1 MGLLLTFGSGL
12 FFLLGLVLTKAFH
25 NSTVNYLSN
34 GLAFV
39 ILIYLI
45 FLDILP
51 EIFQNFTYKYLI
63 YIILGIVIIKLIDL
77 FIPHHHHEHHEL
89 HDNKKDYNHHLN
101 HISIITILVLFVHN
115 IIECIALYNVTQ
127 NSLKQGILMGIAIG
141 LHNLPLGFQIG
152 NQLQENKYFLLS
164 LLSLSGFLGG
174 IIASMIGQISIEM
187 ELIILSFTIGML
199 IYLTFGELFPEVCKG
214 RKNKNTWYGIAL
226 GCIIIVI
233 LTIL

>member
-12 FFLLGLVLTKAFH
+12 FFLVGLFFTKVFH
-25 NSTVNYLSN
+25 QSKVNYLAN

-51 EIFQNFTYKYLI
+51 EILENFIYQYLI
-63 YIILGIVIIKLIDL
+63 YIILGIIIIKLIDL
-77 FIPHHHHEHHEL
+77 FIPHHHHDHHEL
-89 HDNKKDYNHHLN
+89 HDNKKDHNHHLN
-101 HISIITILVLFVHN
+101 HISIMTILVLIVHN
-115 IIECIALYNVTQ
+115 IIECIALYNVAQ

-152 NQLQENKYFLLS
+152 NQLEKNKYLLVS
-164 LLSLSGFLGG
+164 ILSLSGLGG
-174 IIASMIGQISIEM
+174 GLIAAIIGQISIET

-199 IYLTFGELFPEVCKG
+199 IYLTFGELFPEVYKE
-214 RKNKNTWYGIAL
+214 RKNKNTWYGIGI
-226 GCIIIVI
+226 GCIIIAI
-233 LTIL
+233 LTII